1 MIGMKVPE
9 KIMIVYAWGRRNAGD
24 HALMLGA
31 LELLGSSVDLS
42 DIIVVARHSADD
54 PISPITDIK
63 KRFPTVSVVAP
74 PFDMAKRKGLAKIPQ
89 LIEAMAKAL
98 AALACPRLVVANAGD
113 GGFWRALGS
122 TRLILLNGGNL
133 FFWHKVRRNLPRLI
147 ALAWPLLVA
156 RRMGFA
162 YGMLPQTCG
171 PFEGGIVPKWIGWLF
186 AGARFVSFRDK
197 DSLDRLTSLVH
208 LAEKRSALLPDL
220 AFFLSTKTENSNEKK
235 VSFLPEHGNDFFC
248 VCLRIDPLGDDV
260 DKKMDD
266 PERTERK
273 IISIFPN
280 AIEKFQAEHGTH
292 CLIVVQVDHDH
303 DVSQKL
309 HDVLRQRGVSCSQ
322 VSLND
327 PYDFIELYR
336 DACFLLSFRLHSM
349 IFALGQATPVIGI
362 WRKPLGT
369 KIPSMMKDMNLAE
382 YVMELDEAEDE
393 KLLDCMKQVYQQ
405 RGPIQKCIREIVV
418 QRKNAAI
425 SFFKGFL
432 AAEDDNV

>member
-1 MIGMKVPE
+1 MKTPG

-31 LELLGSSVDLS
+31 LELLGSLVDLS
-42 DIIVVARHSADD
+42 DIIVVARHSSDD

-63 KRFPTVSVVAP
+63 KRFPAVLVVDP

-89 LIEAMAKAL
+89 MIEAMAKAL
-98 AALACPRLVVANAGD
+98 AALACPRLIVANAGE
-113 GGFWRALGS
+113 GGFWHALGS
-122 TRLILLNGGNL
+122 TRLVLLNGGNL

-147 ALAWPLLVA
+147 ALALPLLVA
-156 RRMGFA
+156 RRMGLA

-171 PFEGGIVPKWIGWLF
+171 PFESGIVPKWIGWLF
-186 AGARFVSFRDK
+186 AGAMFVTFRDK
-197 DSLDRLTSLVH
+197 DSMYHLASLVR
-208 LAEKRSALLPDL
+208 LEEKRNALLLDL
-220 AFFLSTKTENSNEKK
+220 AFFLSPKTESGYDKK
-235 VSFLPEHGNDFFC
+235 VLLPPEHGNDFFC
-248 VCLRIDPLGDDV
+248 VCLRIGPLGDDV

-273 IISIFPN
+273 IISILPS
-280 AIEKFQAEHGTH
+280 AIEKFQAAHGTH

-309 HDVLRQRGVSCSQ
+309 HDVLLQRGVSCSL

-336 DACFLLSFRLHSM
+336 DARFLLSFRLHSM
-349 IFALGQATPVIGI
+349 IFALCQATPVIGI

-382 YVMELDEAEDE
+382 YVMELDEADDE
-393 KLLDCMKQVYQQ
+393 KLLDRMKQVCQQ
-405 RGPIQKCIREIVV
+405 RRLIQQRIRKILV
-418 QRKNAAI
+418 QRANAAR

-432 AAEDDNV
+432 VAEDDTV